1 MTKKNIKRIHNK
13 ICNDEQCV
21 YNVLPATFRARATG
35 IKFNDVH
42 ILSILYIKQDNY
54 QKDFYFFFPIKRSHT
69 SRVLDAHPCLPSN
82 KKQISLRLELG
93 DS

>member
-54 QKDFYFFFPIKRSHT
+54 QKDFFIFFSQSKGHIHQDWMHIHVSHQIKNKFPS
-69 SRVLDAHPCLPSN
+69 
-82 KKQISLRLELG
+82 G
-93 DS
+93 

>member
-1 MTKKNIKRIHNK
+1 MMNSVCTMFYPQHLEL
-13 ICNDEQCV
+13 EQ
-21 YNVLPATFRARATG
+21 LESS
-35 IKFNDVH
+35 
-42 ILSILYIKQDNY
+42 LMMSIFYLLYIKQDNY